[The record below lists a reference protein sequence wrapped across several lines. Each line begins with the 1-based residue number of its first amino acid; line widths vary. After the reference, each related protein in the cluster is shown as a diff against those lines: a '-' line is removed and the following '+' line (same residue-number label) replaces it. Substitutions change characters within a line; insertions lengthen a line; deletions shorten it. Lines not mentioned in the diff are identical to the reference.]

1 MGVAILNIRNL
12 DPEVHKSL
20 RMRAASNGRS
30 MEAEARQIL
39 AEACA
44 PRPPKAQVAAEVQAA
59 FDRLLGDRKPKSAT
73 DDLIRERRREARR
86 EWSRSTPRR

>member
-1 MGVAILNIRNL
+1 MAILNIRNL

-20 RMRAASNGRS
+20 RLRAASNGRS
-30 MEAEARQIL
+30 MEAEAREIL
-39 AEACA
+39 AEACVR
-44 PRPPKAQVAAEVQAA
+44 RPPKAEVVAEVQEAI
-59 FDRLLGDRKPKSAT
+59 DRLLGDRKPKSAT

>member
-1 MGVAILNIRNL
+1 MAILNIRNL

-20 RMRAASNGRS
+20 RLRAASNGRS
-30 MEAEARQIL
+30 MEAEAREIL
-39 AEACA
+39 AQACA
-44 PRPPKAQVAAEVQAA
+44 RRPPKAEVVAEIQEAI
-59 FDRLLGDRKPKSAT
+59 DRLLGDRKPKSAT

>member
-1 MGVAILNIRNL
+1 MAVLNIRNL

-20 RMRAASNGRS
+20 RLRAAGNGRS
-30 MEAEARQIL
+30 MEAEAREIL
-39 AEACA
+39 VAACA
-44 PRPPKAQVAAEVQAA
+44 PRPSKAQVAAEVQAEI
-59 FDRLLGDRKPKSAT
+59 DRLLGDRRPKSAT